1 MNWID
6 ETLYS
11 GKPGLKWIDSY
22 VREDGK
28 LVDGHFR
35 TEANETVADNLSFVV
50 DNDGI
55 NGYFDAD
62 ADGDGVFESLDLDQ
76 DGISDSLEIDSE
88 TLMDSLTDLI

>member
-1 MNWID
+1 M
-6 ETLYS
+6 S
-11 GKPGLKWIDSY
+11 VSKPD
-22 VREDGK
+22 V
-28 LVDGHFR
+28 
-35 TEANETVADNLSFVV
+35 LSQLFEQVVLTKVPVERGSLV